1 LRSPPFERVAEGDGV
16 LEERGEPEAPD
27 EEPALLLGT
36 VTTTVEVG
44 PLVVLLWVTRV
55 VAGVSE
61 VAVVVVAVVSALAEP
76 EVAVVVVVS
85 GVPVVEGLEEEDSVA
100 EEDLVSVAVV
110 AVEDELEVEPV

>member
-1 LRSPPFERVAEGDGV
+1 LRSPAFERVAEGDGV

-44 PLVVLLWVTRV
+44 ALVVLLWVTRV
-55 VAGVSE
+55 VEEVSE
-61 VAVVVVAVVSALAEP
+61 VAVVVVVSALAEP
-76 EVAVVVVVS
+76 EGAVVVVVFS

-100 EEDLVSVAVV
+100 EADLVSVAVV